1 MCLSPSSITNLAG
14 MGISLLPGK
23 DLSLDSPSIWA
34 LLIKVGVQAPFFL
47 FFTKVLVRYGL
58 P

>member
-1 MCLSPSSITNLAG
+1 MCLSHSSITNLAG

-34 LLIKVGVQAPFFL
+34 LLIKVGGQPPFFL